1 MRRKFIIELEDKN
14 VWTHGHPQC
23 QLAFDMEVFGTKLTP
38 TATGIELTPYTEPDI
53 EAIKKQA
60 YEQGANDQRKQDEA
74 EMMLLGSASVGAY
87 ESGLKKAWETALKLV
102 LLPVDGGIGAV
113 DLIEIF
119 NYSSYVDILKTFS
132 VNEVIQKIQQYEDEK
147 REELKFGDEVIAKK
161 GGDSD
166 AKKACV
172 MYPNDGKSQCLVL
185 KDTGTT
191 EWWSKCWIRKT
202 GRNYPEIE
210 EVLKKMR
217 E

>member
-1 MRRKFIIELEDKN
+1 MTSYYCDCCGQKCVRAVKAKI
-14 VWTHGHPQC
+14 P
-23 QLAFDMEVFGTKLTP
+23 MEEVD
-38 TATGIELTPYTEPDI
+38 PYYQICFVPI
-53 EAIKKQA
+53 
-60 YEQGANDQRKQDEA
+60 
-74 EMMLLGSASVGAY
+74 
-87 ESGLKKAWETALKLV
+87 

-161 GGDSD
+161 CGDSD